1 MANTNLFQF
10 SLIHCCLLGKTG
22 HSRTKVNK
30 VNSTGGVQKLA
41 SDVEE
46 FEMMKNYMFITT
58 RMVSGGCLM
67 VFSNSCVYVDFV
79 FVLDIY

>member
-22 HSRTKVNK
+22 DSRTKVNK
-30 VNSTGGVQKLA
+30 VDSKGGVKELV

-58 RMVSGGCLM
+58 RMVSEGCLM
-67 VFSNSCVYVDFV
+67 VCQ
-79 FVLDIY
+79 